1 VGENGQAL
9 AGCPPFF
16 ACTVRLD
23 TRKSNLCFDDD
34 HLLITAGFQEK
45 RIFASLDTVALT
57 TDLYETFAKEF
68 ATLVSKS
75 GENDSTEVRGVGNAE
90 SFDSITLPE
99 LTFSIGGTSA
109 VLRPAHV
116 LLKQIRPKQFVGN
129 FGMDLLKQARAF
141 KIDFGA
147 MKLELDPHPYL
158 QSARGSFWILH
169 EALGVWN
176 PVIRRE
182 IAYRLRM
189 PTGACSTIRSPN
201 GVLGC
206 MRAVRDTL
214 HRVRSALF

>member
-1 VGENGQAL
+1 MGENGQAL

-16 ACTVRLD
+16 ACTLRLD

-34 HLLITAGFQEK
+34 HLVVSAGFQEK
-45 RIFASLDTVALT
+45 KNFDSLDTVPLT

-116 LLKQIRPKQFVGN
+116 LLKQIGPKQFVGN
-129 FGMDLLKQARAF
+129 FGMDLLNKLAR
-141 KIDFGA
+141 
-147 MKLELDPHPYL
+147 
-158 QSARGSFWILH
+158 SR
-169 EALGVWN
+169 
-176 PVIRRE
+176 
-182 IAYRLRM
+182 
-189 PTGACSTIRSPN
+189 
-201 GVLGC
+201 
-206 MRAVRDTL
+206 
-214 HRVRSALF
+214 